1 MEKAK
6 FLEAKTQVDIIYAC
20 DQIIDCY
27 KRNALDA
34 ITLKWYINHVFFYND
49 SSFTQRFISWVE
61 SEKEIAKQKL
71 KEI

>member
-6 FLEAKTQVDIIYAC
+6 YEEAKIQVDIIYAC

-34 ITLKWYINHVFFYND
+34 ITIKWFINNLFFNND

-61 SEKEIAKQKL
+61 NEKAIAEQKL
-71 KEI
+71 REI